1 MVEEGV
7 ERIVIRRLHLKNM
20 AMFGLYKGIIVGLLL
35 AVILL
40 VVYFANP
47 SLMAKLPGALKV
59 SSTSDA
65 FVLAFIVFVAYI
77 VFSVVASLII
87 TLVYNLASK
96 MGGSIHFGLMEYEKA
111 MP

>member
-1 MVEEGV
+1 MEESV

-35 AVILL
+35 GLIVL
-40 VVYFANP
+40 VVFYASP
-47 SLMAKLPGALKV
+47 ALLGKLPGALKV
-59 SSTSDA
+59 SNTSDA
-65 FVLAFIVFVAYI
+65 FVLAFILFVAYI
-77 VFSVVASLII
+77 VFSVVASLVI